1 MALAETGLTS
11 TSLYVLP
18 NGSRHCDNRRMTTKS
33 EHDCNAINLVKSGP
47 LRNSF
52 AQGKLRAIALL
63 VTLALSGV
71 LTQKLSAVQALAVA
85 SNGKWAMV
93 YKPNFDADF
102 NAVSAQAISECK
114 AKGGT
119 DPRIVWSQK
128 SNIPITK
135 GHANQGMA
143 RPSIAHGAIAISD
156 GGTGTIVGWCFNKP
170 YHNNKIAMD
179 DCQKKG
185 GQNPKVVARF

>member
-1 MALAETGLTS
+1 MALAETCPRS

-33 EHDCNAINLVKSGP
+33 EHDCKAINLVKFGA

-63 VTLALSGV
+63 ITLALSGV
-71 LTQKLSAVQALAVA
+71 LTQKLSGAQALAVA

-93 YKPNFDADF
+93 YKSNWDAELK
-102 NAVSAQAISECK
+102 AISAQAIAECK

-119 DPRIVWSQK
+119 DPTVVWSQG
-128 SNIPITK
+128 SNKTLTK
-135 GHANQGMA
+135 RANHGL
-143 RPSIAHGAIAISD
+143 PTNSIAHGAIAISD
-156 GGTGTIVGWCFNKP
+156 NGTGTIVGWCFNKP
-170 YHNNKIAMD
+170 YHNDKIAMD